1 MFGFPSLRH
10 VQGSSIRR
18 WMSNFGTCQS
28 RLSIQLNITL
38 ATVSSL
44 PQVNVCVC
52 VLARGGWGGG
62 GGGGVWLMTIIILM
76 LCIFMSVIVKCTLL
90 GLTWER
96 LLYYYHIFPRLFI
109 FCSKLTDYEEVWNV
123 WSDCYLLRQYP
134 PNPGFSASLS
144 QLWAA
149 S

>member
-10 VQGSSIRR
+10 VQGSSIWR

-52 VLARGGWGGG
+52 WRGR
-62 GGGGVWLMTIIILM
+62 GVV
-76 LCIFMSVIVKCTLL
+76 VIDDN
-90 GLTWER
+90 
-96 LLYYYHIFPRLFI
+96 YYFNAVYF
-109 FCSKLTDYEEVWNV
+109 DV
-123 WSDCYLLRQYP
+123 SDCKMY
-134 PNPGFSASLS
+134 ASRAHVRKVALVLS
-144 QLWAA
+144 YFHTAFHIL
-149 S
+149 